1 MVDDIL
7 LTPEEQDERAKQWLK
22 DNGLALILGVV
33 LGLGAV
39 FGYQTYQTKIKT
51 DAEQASLLFS
61 QALSAIQSSELADIS
76 GTVETLKNEYA
87 SSPYAAKAV
96 LLRAKQLAVSD
107 LEGAAAE
114 LRWVAEGVEDVGL
127 RHTAR
132 IRLAKVLLAAGKP
145 DEAKSVA
152 EQKPYNGFDSSYGE
166 ILGDIAVNKQDF
178 SEARTQYESAIATL
192 SPADR
197 GYAPIL
203 ELKLNRLP
211 ASVTE
216 STVSDQEESNAVVD
230 EEDTSE
236 TSPAATDEADKQ
248 Q

>member
-22 DNGLALILGVV
+22 DNGLALILGVA

-51 DAEQASLLFS
+51 DAEQASLLYS

-76 GTVETLKNEYA
+76 DAVNTLKNDYA
-87 SSPYAAKAV
+87 NSPYAAKAV

-114 LRWVAEGVEDVGL
+114 LQWVAEGAEDIGV

-145 DEAKSVA
+145 DEAKAVA
-152 EQKPYNGFDSSYGE
+152 EQKPYDGFDSNYAE
-166 ILGDIAVNKQDF
+166 ILGDIAASKQDF
-178 SEARTQYESAIATL
+178 ETARAQYETAITTL
-192 SPADR
+192 GPADR
-197 GYAPIL
+197 GYAGIL

-211 ASVTE
+211 E
-216 STVSDQEESNAVVD
+216 SKPSSTDNNNESNAVD
-230 EEDTSE
+230 SEESVIDSSTE
-236 TSPAATDEADKQ
+236 ATEEANEKP
-248 Q
+248 